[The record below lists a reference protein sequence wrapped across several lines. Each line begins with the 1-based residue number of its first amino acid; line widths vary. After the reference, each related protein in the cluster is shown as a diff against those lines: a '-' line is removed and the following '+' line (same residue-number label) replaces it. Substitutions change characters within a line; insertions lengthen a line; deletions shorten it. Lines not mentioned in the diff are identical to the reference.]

1 MNKMAEEN
9 SFYLIIGLGNPGRE
23 YRFTRHNVGFMQV
36 DAVAEKLGVRFTR
49 MESKALVTRANFQ
62 EQRIILAKPQT
73 FMNLSGQ
80 AVSALIKFYKI
91 SLENFLVVYDEVDLP
106 LGSLRLRPKGG
117 SAGHKGMK
125 SIFERLGTQDFPRL
139 RIGVD
144 RPPGRMEAG
153 AHVLQDFSP
162 SEQEIVRE
170 TLERGS
176 EAILT
181 FIGEGLDKA
190 MNLFNGSLIDEEA

>member
-125 SIFERLGTQDFPRL
+125 SIIERLGTQDFPRL

-144 RPPGRMEAG
+144 RPPGRMEAA

-162 SEQEIVRE
+162 SEQEVVGE
-170 TLERGS
+170 TLNRGS